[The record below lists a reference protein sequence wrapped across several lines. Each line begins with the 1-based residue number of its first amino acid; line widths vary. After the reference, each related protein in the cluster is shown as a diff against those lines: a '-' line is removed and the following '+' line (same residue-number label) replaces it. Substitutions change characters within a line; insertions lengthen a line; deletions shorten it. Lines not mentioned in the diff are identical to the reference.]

1 VEERQRKTVT
11 GDRAP
16 PKSSAPAP
24 PLLGL
29 PQVLCPLTRMTG
41 VQTRV
46 SLFYV
51 GYIYN
56 GILLSLKKEG
66 IPVICSSMNESGGHY
81 AK

>member
-1 VEERQRKTVT
+1 MEERQRKTVT

-16 PKSSAPAP
+16 PKSSAAAP
-24 PLLGL
+24 PLLGF
-29 PQVLCPLTRMTG
+29 PQVLSPLTRMTG